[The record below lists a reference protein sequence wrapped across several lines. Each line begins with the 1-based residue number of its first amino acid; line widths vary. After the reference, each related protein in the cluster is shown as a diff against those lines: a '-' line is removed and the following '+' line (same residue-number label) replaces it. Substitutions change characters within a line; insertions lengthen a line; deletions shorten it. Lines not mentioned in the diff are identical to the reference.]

1 MYVCMYKYYLSQHEN
16 FGHIEIIL
24 HFDAEQNQ
32 FEYSAMQKS
41 NWSELTWI
49 WFSTIPMALHPKI
62 IFAFVT
68 ELHQMIGMLK
78 MWNNVKIMGILLK
91 LWEYC

>member
-1 MYVCMYKYYLSQHEN
+1 MKILVNIEIILLHVCMYVCMYIYYLSQHEN

-41 NWSELTWI
+41 N
-49 WFSTIPMALHPKI
+49 
-62 IFAFVT
+62 
-68 ELHQMIGMLK
+68 
-78 MWNNVKIMGILLK
+78 
-91 LWEYC
+91 

>member
-24 HFDAEQNQ
+24 HFDAEQHQ

-41 NWSELTWI
+41 N
-49 WFSTIPMALHPKI
+49 
-62 IFAFVT
+62 
-68 ELHQMIGMLK
+68 
-78 MWNNVKIMGILLK
+78 
-91 LWEYC
+91 